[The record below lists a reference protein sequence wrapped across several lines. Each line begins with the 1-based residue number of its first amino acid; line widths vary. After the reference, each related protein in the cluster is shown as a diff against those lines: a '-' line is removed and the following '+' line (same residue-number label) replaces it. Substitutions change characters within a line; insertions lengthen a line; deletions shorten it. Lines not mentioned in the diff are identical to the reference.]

1 MMKRSKRMQPVVQVA
16 ESREQLAA
24 RALGAAQG
32 LLDQAVQ
39 QLDELKSYRDD
50 YLRRFEQAGAAG
62 MGAAQLGDYRHFLQ
76 KLGLAIEQQTQVI
89 AQASQDVEAKRGLWF
104 ASRGKV
110 RMLGTVVSRYQ
121 CEEER
126 DDMRKEQQEQ
136 DERAQCGCRLKV
148 LS

>member
-1 MMKRSKRMQPVVQVA
+1 MMKRSKRLQPVVQVA

-24 RALGAAQG
+24 RVLGVSQG

-39 QLDELKSYRDD
+39 QLDELKSYRDN
-50 YLRRFEQAGAAG
+50 YLQRFQQAGAAG

-89 AQASQDVEAKRGLWF
+89 AQAEQEVAAKRSLWF
-104 ASRGKV
+104 TSRGKV
-110 RMLGTVVSRYQ
+110 RMLGTVVSRYR

-136 DERAQCGCRLKV
+136 DERAQCGVRVKIL
-148 LS
+148 